1 MELIGDLA
9 KNQLSR
15 VMGENGGGG
24 NRIAIHTEDE
34 SRKYYQ
40 EGKQRSGKEAGG
52 GLRVQGG

>member
-40 EGKQRSGKEAGG
+40 
-52 GLRVQGG
+52 